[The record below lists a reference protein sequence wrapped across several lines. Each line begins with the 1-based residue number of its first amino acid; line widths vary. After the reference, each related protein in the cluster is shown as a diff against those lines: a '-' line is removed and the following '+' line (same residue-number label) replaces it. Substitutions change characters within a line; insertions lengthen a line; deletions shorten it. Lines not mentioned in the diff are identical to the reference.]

1 MIKKIVLIMSAALIF
16 LGATSVFADNPIL
29 TDEEESVLV
38 LFQNA
43 FRKVAD
49 TVQPVVVQ
57 IDTVNV
63 VQQPSFGQGNQFFE
77 FFFRN
82 QPNSN
87 TKPEMREFRQQ
98 GIGSGV
104 IVRKTGNKLYI
115 LTNNH
120 VVGNADEINVTL
132 SDGRV
137 FDAEL
142 VGKDPRKDLA
152 LVMFTSNENI
162 PVARIGNSDDV
173 TVGDW
178 VIAVG
183 NPMGFESTV
192 TAGIVSAVG
201 RESIPGLGVAQ
212 LTDYIQTDAAINQGN
227 SGGALVNIRG
237 EVIGINT
244 WIASQTGGNV
254 GLGFAIP
261 VNNATKAIDDF
272 IRTGK
277 VEYGW
282 LGVNISDPSYEFMK
296 EMDLEGREGA
306 FVYDVFRKS
315 PADKAGILPGDLI
328 THVNGKALDDSNDLI
343 NIVADLPA
351 GRFSTFTIVR
361 QGENLT
367 LNVKTAIRDDDVES
381 ASSGIWPGFVAVHI
395 TDEIRERL
403 DLDKRKG
410 DLVIANVREGSP
422 AAIAGLKPGDIIR
435 EMNGN
440 KVRDVQEFYTELN
453 DEKKRNLELT
463 IYRQGEE
470 FGIKLKNK

>member
-1 MIKKIVLIMSAALIF
+1 M
-16 LGATSVFADNPIL
+16 
-29 TDEEESVLV
+29 
-38 LFQNA
+38 
-43 FRKVAD
+43 
-49 TVQPVVVQ
+49 VVQ
-57 IDTVNV
+57 IDTVNIV
-63 VQQPSFGQGNQFFE
+63 KQPSFGQGNQFFE

-87 TKPEMREFRQQ
+87 TKPEMKEFRQQ

-104 IVRKTGNKLYI
+104 IVRKTGKQVYI

-120 VVGNADEINVTL
+120 VVGTADEIDVTL

-137 FDAEL
+137 FNAEL

-152 LVMFTSNENI
+152 LVAFTSSENI
-162 PVARIGNSDDV
+162 PVARIGDSDSAG
-173 TVGDW
+173 VGDW

-201 RESIPGLGVAQ
+201 RESIPGMGVAQ

-227 SGGALVNIRG
+227 SGGALVNIEG

-261 VNNATKAIDDF
+261 INNATKAIDDF

-296 EMDLEGREGA
+296 EMDLDNSKGA
-306 FVYDVFRKS
+306 FVYDVFKKS

-328 THVNGKALDDSNDLI
+328 THVNGKTLEDSNDLV
-343 NIVADLPA
+343 NLVADLQA
-351 GRFSTFTIVR
+351 GRFSTFTIIR
-361 QGENLT
+361 QGQTIT
-367 LNVKTAIRDDDVES
+367 LNVKTTVRDEDVES
-381 ASSGIWPGFVAVHI
+381 ATSGIWPGFVAVHI

-410 DLVIANVREGSP
+410 DLVIANVREGS
-422 AAIAGLKPGDIIR
+422 AAAAAGLKPGDIIQ

-440 KVRDVQEFYTELN
+440 KVRDVQDFYKELN
-453 DEKKRNLELT
+453 NEKTRALDLA
-463 IYRQGEE
+463 IYRQGNE
-470 FGIKLKNK
+470 FGIKLKNH

>member
-1 MIKKIVLIMSAALIF
+1 MKVQARRGIAIGFIAILILVGAMPIF
-16 LGATSVFADNPIL
+16 SDNPIL
-29 TDEEESVLV
+29 TKEEEQVLL

-57 IDTVNV
+57 IDTINV
-63 VQQPSFGQGNQFFE
+63 VKQPSFGQGNQFFE

-87 TKPEMREFRQQ
+87 SQPDMREFRQQ

-104 IVRKTGNKLYI
+104 IVRKTGDKIYI

-120 VVGNADEINVTL
+120 VVGNADEINVTM

-137 FDAEL
+137 FNAEL

-152 LVMFTSNENI
+152 LISFTSKENI
-162 PVARIGNSDDV
+162 PVARIGNSDNAG
-173 TVGDW
+173 VGDW
-178 VIAVG
+178 VVAVG

-192 TAGIVSAVG
+192 TAGIISAVG
-201 RESIPGLGVAQ
+201 RESIPGMGIAQ

-261 VNNATKAIDDF
+261 INNATKAIDDF
-272 IRTGK
+272 ILKGR
-277 VEYGW
+277 VDYGW
-282 LGVNISDPSYEFMK
+282 LGVNISDPSFDFMK
-296 EMDLEGREGA
+296 EMDLENKKGA
-306 FVYDVFRKS
+306 FVYDVFKKS

-328 THVNGKALDDSNDLI
+328 THVNGKALDDSNDLV

-351 GRFSTFTIVR
+351 GRFSTFTVIRLGQTMTV
-361 QGENLT
+361 
-367 LNVKTAIRDDDVES
+367 NVKTAVRDDDAES
-381 ASSGIWPGFVAVHI
+381 ASAGLWPGFVAVHI

-422 AAIAGLKPGDIIR
+422 ASTAGLRPGDIIR
-435 EMNGN
+435 EVNGS
-440 KVRDVQEFYTELN
+440 KVRNVLDFYEELN
-453 DEKKRNLELT
+453 DRKVRNLELT
-463 IYRQGEE
+463 IYR
-470 FGIKLKNK
+470 